1 MENKCGVCGKENAE
15 YTSYDKKL
23 CSIEC
28 FREAGKTYDHSKATG
43 SPVHTRN
50 YGR

>member
-1 MENKCGVCGKENAE
+1 MANMCEVCNKKNAE
-15 YTSYDKKL
+15 YVSYGKQL